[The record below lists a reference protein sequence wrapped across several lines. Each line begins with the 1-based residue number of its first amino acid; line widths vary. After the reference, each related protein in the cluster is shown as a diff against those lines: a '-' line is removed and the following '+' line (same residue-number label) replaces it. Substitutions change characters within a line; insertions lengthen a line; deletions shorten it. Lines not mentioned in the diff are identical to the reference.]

1 MEKKQYINGIVCIN
15 NLVKR
20 QRMNGVVLQQILESG
35 VFLLQNI
42 TMEKKRFWIL
52 VLIVSISGFSQGML
66 LPLISIIFENDNV
79 SPLLNGLNA
88 TGLYI
93 GTLLI
98 APFVEKPLRQFG
110 YKPIIITGGALVFLS
125 LFLFPLW
132 KSVLFWFILRL
143 VIGIGDHALHYATQ
157 TWITMT
163 APAERLGKNVAIYGL
178 SFGLGFAVGPQFVP
192 LVEIS
197 EALPFIVSS
206 LLCLAAWSLVFFLKN
221 EKPETMKGNQ
231 HGNTWQRY
239 KNTLKYAWVAFLPPL
254 VYGFLESS
262 LNAIFPVYAVRNHF
276 DVSIVAFMLSAFS
289 VGGILTQV
297 PLGTLGD
304 KIGRRKVSLIALGGG
319 SLMFFIGSFLEFS
332 SLLVLIS
339 FLLAGMFCGSVF
351 SLGIAYMTD
360 LTPKELLP
368 TGNLMCSIFF
378 SVGSL
383 TGPSL
388 GGIYVEHVNLSFL
401 ALIAALIFTVF
412 IVLLL
417 FGKSKRQVI
426 G

>member
-1 MEKKQYINGIVCIN
+1 MS
-15 NLVKR
+15 L
-20 QRMNGVVLQQILESG
+20 
-35 VFLLQNI
+35 
-42 TMEKKRFWIL
+42 EKKRFWIL
-52 VLIVSISGFSQGML
+52 VVIVSISGFSQGML
-66 LPLISIIFENDNV
+66 LPLISIIFENDGV
-79 SPLLNGLNA
+79 SSQLNGLNA

-98 APFVEKPLRQFG
+98 APFIEQPLRRFG
-110 YKPIIITGGALVFLS
+110 YKPVIITGGALVFLS

-143 VIGIGDHALHYATQ
+143 VIGVGDHALHYATQ
-157 TWITMT
+157 TWITTT

-192 LVEIS
+192 LVQIS

-221 EKPETMKGNQ
+221 EKPESMKANQ

-239 KNTLKYAWVAFLPPL
+239 SKTLKYAWVAFLPPL

-276 DVSIVAFMLSAFS
+276 DLSILAFILSAFS
-289 VGGILTQV
+289 IGGIITQV

-319 SLMFFIGSFLEFS
+319 CLMFFIGSFLEFS
-332 SLLVLIS
+332 SILVLIS

-351 SLGIAYMTD
+351 SLGISYMTD

-383 TGPSL
+383 TGPFL
-388 GGIYVEHVNLSFL
+388 GGAYVEHVDASFL
-401 ALIAALIFTVF
+401 TLIAGLIFTVF
-412 IVLLL
+412 IILLV
-417 FGKSKRQVI
+417 FGKNKRKLVA
-426 G
+426 